1 MLHHT
6 GSGSGTMTNSYDC
19 LVIGGG
25 SGGIACAVRAASC
38 GARCAVIESGP
49 LGGTCVNVGCV
60 PKKVMWYAASIAH
73 TLEDA
78 PGYGFDPGAPG
89 FRWGALKESRD
100 AYVGR
105 LNRIYE
111 KRLADT
117 GIDHIRGRARFVGER
132 SVTVDGVDYSAEHV
146 VIATGG
152 FPSVP
157 AIPGAELGITSDG
170 FFALDH
176 LPARVIVVGS
186 GYIATELS
194 GVFRALGAQVT
205 LLVRGDRILRHF
217 DDMLGDA
224 LGVQMRTDGV
234 QVLTRT
240 RVLSLCRGSRDV
252 LRVECDDGQTRE
264 CEALLWAI
272 GRSPA
277 TDGLGL
283 EETSIR
289 RDRNG
294 TIPVDAWQNTNV
306 AGVYAIGDVTGRAA
320 LTPVAIAAGRRLAD
334 RVFGGMEGRHLSYD
348 LVPSVIFGH
357 PPIGSVGMTE
367 SEARAAWGEGLKVYR
382 TRFTPMYY
390 AFAPHPRPCE
400 MKLLSVGPEERVVGC
415 HIVGLGADEMLQG
428 FAVAIR
434 MGATKADF
442 DDTVA
447 IHPTG
452 AEELVTMR

>member
-1 MLHHT
+1 
-6 GSGSGTMTNSYDC
+6 MTNSYDC

-25 SGGIACAVRAASC
+25 SGGIACAVRAASY
-38 GARCAVIESGP
+38 GARCAVVESGP

-60 PKKVMWYAASIAH
+60 PKKVMWYGASIAH

-78 PGYGFDPGAPG
+78 PGYGFDLGETG
-89 FRWGALKESRD
+89 FRWDALKEARD

-111 KRLADT
+111 KMLADR
-117 GIDHIRGRARFVGER
+117 GIDCIRGRARFTGDRRVRVEGA
-132 SVTVDGVDYSAEHV
+132 SYDADHV

-157 AIPGAELGITSDG
+157 AVPGAELGITSDG

-176 LPARVIVVGS
+176 APARVVVVGS
-186 GYIATELS
+186 GYIATELT
-194 GVFRALGAQVT
+194 GMFQALGSSVT
-205 LLVRGDRILRHF
+205 LLVRRDRLLRHF
-217 DDMLGDA
+217 DDMVGEVLTG
-224 LGVQMRTDGV
+224 QMRADGV
-234 QVLTRT
+234 AVLTRT
-240 RVLSLCRGSRDV
+240 RVLAVRAGTGSA
-252 LRVECDDGQTRE
+252 LAVECDDGVSRE
-264 CEALLWAI
+264 CDALLWAI
-272 GRSPA
+272 GRTPA
-277 TDGLGL
+277 TGDLGL
-283 EETSIR
+283 SATSVAV
-289 RDRNG
+289 DGDG
-294 TIPVDAWQNTNV
+294 TVPVDAWQDTNV
-306 AGVYAIGDVTGRAA
+306 PGVHAIGDVTGRVA

-334 RVFGGMEGRHLSYD
+334 RVFGGMEGRRLSYE
-348 LVPSVIFGH
+348 LVPSVVFGH

-367 SEARAAWGEGLKVYR
+367 REARAAFGEGLKVYR

-390 AFAPHPRPCE
+390 AFAPRPRPCE
-400 MKLLSVGPEERVVGC
+400 MKLLTAGPEERVVGC

>member
-1 MLHHT
+1 
-6 GSGSGTMTNSYDC
+6 MTTSYDC

-25 SGGIACAVRAASC
+25 SGGIACAVRAASW
-38 GARCAVIESGP
+38 GARCAVVESAR

-60 PKKVMWYAASIAH
+60 PKKVMWYGASIAH

-78 PGYGFDPGAPG
+78 PGYGFDLGETG
-89 FRWGALKESRD
+89 FRWGALKEARD

-111 KRLADT
+111 KMLADR
-117 GIDHIRGRARFVGER
+117 GIDYIRGRARFTGDRRVQ
-132 SVTVDGVDYSAEHV
+132 VDEAGYEGDHV

-152 FPSVP
+152 FPTVP
-157 AIPGAELGITSDG
+157 AVPGAELGITSDG
-170 FFALDH
+170 FFTLDH
-176 LPARVIVVGS
+176 APARVIVVGS
-186 GYIATELS
+186 GYIATELT
-194 GVFRALGAQVT
+194 GMFQALGSSVT
-205 LLVRGDRILRHF
+205 LLVRRDRLLRHF
-217 DDMLGDA
+217 DDMVGEVLSA
-224 LGVQMRTDGV
+224 QMRADGV
-234 QVLTRT
+234 DLVTRT
-240 RVLSLCRGSRDV
+240 RVLEVRAAEGGALA
-252 LRVECDDGQTRE
+252 VECDDGVSRE

-272 GRSPA
+272 GRTPA
-277 TDGLGL
+277 TGDLGL
-283 EETSIR
+283 SETALVL
-289 RDRNG
+289 DGDG
-294 TIPVDAWQNTNV
+294 TIPVDAWQDTKV
-306 AGVYAIGDVTGRAA
+306 PGVHAIGDVTGRVA

-334 RVFGGMEGRHLSYD
+334 RVFGGMKGRRLSYD
-348 LVPSVIFGH
+348 LVPSVVFGH
-357 PPIGSVGMTE
+357 PPVGSVGMTE
-367 SEARAAWGEGLKVYR
+367 GEARAAYGEGMKVYH

-400 MKLLSVGPEERVVGC
+400 MKLLTAGPEERVVGC

>member
-1 MLHHT
+1 
-6 GSGSGTMTNSYDC
+6 MTNSYDC

-25 SGGIACAVRAASC
+25 SGGIACAVRAASY
-38 GARCAVIESGP
+38 GARCAVVESGP

-60 PKKVMWYAASIAH
+60 PKKVMWYGASIAH

-78 PGYGFDPGAPG
+78 PGYGFDLGETG
-89 FRWGALKESRD
+89 FRWDALKEARD

-111 KRLADT
+111 KMLADR
-117 GIDHIRGRARFVGER
+117 GIDCIRGRARFTGDRRVRVEGA
-132 SVTVDGVDYSAEHV
+132 SYDADHV

-157 AIPGAELGITSDG
+157 AVPGAELGITSDG

-176 LPARVIVVGS
+176 APARVVVVGS
-186 GYIATELS
+186 GYIATELT
-194 GVFRALGAQVT
+194 GMFQALGSSVT
-205 LLVRGDRILRHF
+205 LLVRRDRLLRHF
-217 DDMLGDA
+217 DDMVGEVLTG
-224 LGVQMRTDGV
+224 QMRADGV
-234 QVLTRT
+234 AVLTRT
-240 RVLSLCRGSRDV
+240 RVLAVRAGTGSA
-252 LRVECDDGQTRE
+252 LAVECDDGVSRE
-264 CEALLWAI
+264 CDALLWAI
-272 GRSPA
+272 GRTPA
-277 TDGLGL
+277 TGDVGRSATAGAVDG
-283 EETSIR
+283 
-289 RDRNG
+289 DG
-294 TIPVDAWQNTNV
+294 TVPVDAWQDTNV
-306 AGVYAIGDVTGRAA
+306 PGVHAIGDVTGRVA

-334 RVFGGMEGRHLSYD
+334 RVFGGMEGRRLSYE
-348 LVPSVIFGH
+348 LVPSVVFGH

-367 SEARAAWGEGLKVYR
+367 REARAAFGEGLKVYR

-390 AFAPHPRPCE
+390 AFAPRPRPCE
-400 MKLLSVGPEERVVGC
+400 MKLLTAGPEERVVGC

>member
-1 MLHHT
+1 
-6 GSGSGTMTNSYDC
+6 MTSTHDC

-25 SGGIACAVRAASC
+25 SGGIACAVRAASY

-60 PKKVMWYAASIAH
+60 PKKVMWYGASIAH
-73 TLEDA
+73 TLLDA
-78 PGYGFDPGAPG
+78 PGYGFEVGTTS
-89 FRWGALKESRD
+89 FEWKTLKEARD
-100 AYVGR
+100 AYVRR
-105 LNRIYE
+105 LNGIYE

-117 GIDHIRGRARFVGER
+117 GIDYVRGRARFSAER
-132 SVTVDGVDYSAEHV
+132 EVQVDGESFSADHV

-152 FPSVP
+152 FPTVP
-157 AIPGAELGITSDG
+157 AVPGAELGITSDG
-170 FFALDH
+170 FFLLERA
-176 LPARVIVVGS
+176 PARVIVVGS
-186 GYIATELS
+186 GYIATELT
-194 GVFRALGAQVT
+194 GMLQALGSRVS
-205 LLVRGDRILRHF
+205 LLVRRERLLRSF
-217 DDMLGDA
+217 DAMLGEV
-224 LGVQMRTDGV
+224 LTEQMRADGV
-234 QVLTRT
+234 EVLTET
-240 RVLSLCRGSRDV
+240 RVRSLRRGGGDAIA
-252 LRVECDDGQTRE
+252 VECDDGKTRE
-264 CEALLWAI
+264 ADAVLWAI

-277 TDGLGL
+277 TDELGL
-283 EETSIR
+283 ANTAVRVNE
-289 RDRNG
+289 DG
-294 TIPVDAWQNTNV
+294 TIPTDAWQDTNV
-306 AGVYAIGDVTGRAA
+306 PGVHAIGDVTGRAA

-357 PPIGSVGMTE
+357 PPVGSVGMTE
-367 SEARAAWGEGLKVYR
+367 SEAREAHGEDLKVYH

-390 AFAPHPRPCE
+390 AFTAHRRPCE
-400 MKLLSVGPEERVVGC
+400 MKLLTVGAKERVIGC

>member
-1 MLHHT
+1 
-6 GSGSGTMTNSYDC
+6 MTTSYDC

-25 SGGIACAVRAASC
+25 SGGIACAVRAASY

-60 PKKVMWYAASIAH
+60 PKKVMWYGASIAH

-78 PGYGFDPGAPG
+78 PGYGFEVGETG
-89 FRWGALKESRD
+89 FQWKTLKVARD
-100 AYVGR
+100 AYVKR
-105 LNRIYE
+105 LNGIYE
-111 KRLADT
+111 RRLADS
-117 GIDHIRGRARFVGER
+117 GIDYLRGRARFRGER
-132 SVTVDGVDYSAEHV
+132 RVRVDDEDYSADHV

-152 FPSVP
+152 FPTVP
-157 AIPGAELGITSDG
+157 AVPGAELGITSDG
-170 FFALDH
+170 FFLLDH
-176 LPARVIVVGS
+176 APARVIVVGS
-186 GYIATELS
+186 GYIATELT
-194 GVFRALGAQVT
+194 GMFQALGSRVS
-205 LLVRGDRILRHF
+205 LLVRRERLLRHF
-217 DDMLGDA
+217 DDMLGE
-224 LGVQMRTDGV
+224 LLTEQMRADGV
-234 QVLTRT
+234 EVLTRT
-240 RVLSLCRGSRDV
+240 RVLSLRRGGGDV
-252 LRVECDDGQTRE
+252 LEVECDDGTTRE
-264 CEALLWAI
+264 AEALLWAI
-272 GRSPA
+272 GRTPA
-277 TDGLGL
+277 TGELGL
-283 EETSIR
+283 SDTSITV
-289 RDRNG
+289 NKNE
-294 TIPVDAWQNTNV
+294 TIPTDAWQNTNV

-348 LVPSVIFGH
+348 LVPSVVFGH

-367 SEARAAWGEGLKVYR
+367 NEARKVHGEDLRVYR

-390 AFAPHPRPCE
+390 AFTAHRRPCE
-400 MKLLSVGPEERVVGC
+400 MKLLTAGPEERVVGC